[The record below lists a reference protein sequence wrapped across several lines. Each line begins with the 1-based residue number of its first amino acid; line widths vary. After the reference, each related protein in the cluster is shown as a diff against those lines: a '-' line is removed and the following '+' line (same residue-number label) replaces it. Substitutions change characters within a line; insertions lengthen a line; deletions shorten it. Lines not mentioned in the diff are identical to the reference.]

1 MKNKA
6 KRFLFPLLATAL
18 VFSQFAAL
26 SVAVSA
32 ADPLKIT
39 QHPTAATYTRNQT
52 ATPLKAT
59 FSWPDAYSGSIGPND
74 PIELQWYWTLDPL
87 VMNEQN
93 GAGSTVIPYS
103 RPLEI
108 KAEHTPNT
116 STVGVRYY
124 YAVVTYTSISLD
136 GSTSPG
142 WKARTNPARV
152 EVLAPEDG
160 STPGEGS
167 TSDDAKCND
176 CCCCCCCIWAW
187 IALIVLAIL
196 AIIGWIAFFVKG
208 GGERRD
214 RQYEEQSR
222 REANRRT

>member
-1 MKNKA
+1 MQKKS

-18 VFSQFAAL
+18 VVSQFAVLA
-26 SVAVSA
+26 VAVNA
-32 ADPLKIT
+32 ADPLQVT
-39 QHPTAATYTRNQT
+39 QHPANATYTLNQT

-59 FSWPDAYSGSIGPND
+59 FSWPDAKNGSVGPND

-87 VMNEQN
+87 DTNEQN
-93 GAGSTVIPYS
+93 GAGSTVIPYG

-108 KAEHTPNT
+108 KAEHTPDT

-124 YAVVTYTSISLD
+124 YAIVTY
-136 GSTSPG
+136 
-142 WKARTNPARV
+142 KAIGLAGEASQGKAMTNPAKI
-152 EVLAPEDG
+152 EVLASASG
-160 STPGEGS
+160 
-167 TSDDAKCND
+167 DAKCND
-176 CCCCCCCIWAW
+176 CCCWCCCIWAW

-214 RQYEEQSR
+214 RRDEEASR
-222 REANRRT
+222 RVANRRT